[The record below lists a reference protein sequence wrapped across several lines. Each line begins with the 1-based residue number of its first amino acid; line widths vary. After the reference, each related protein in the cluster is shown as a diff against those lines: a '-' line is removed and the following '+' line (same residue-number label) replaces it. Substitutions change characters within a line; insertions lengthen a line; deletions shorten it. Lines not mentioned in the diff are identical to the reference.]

1 MIKKISLC
9 PEMIYSPFGNY
20 SHAIMDAKTGLLVT
34 SGQLGINRNGFI
46 PDSFAEQTEICFD
59 NILSIIKDAE
69 LTLDHVVRVTAFV
82 TDRKNFNDYMA
93 VRDHYFKDVS
103 VKPASNL
110 LVVSG
115 FTKPEFLVE
124 IEAMASFFN

>member
-9 PEMIYSPFGNY
+9 PESIYRPFGNY

-46 PDSFAEQTEICFD
+46 PDSFVEQTEICFD

-103 VKPASNL
+103 VKPASTL

-124 IEAMASFFN
+124 IEILAQK